1 MSARKVAVW
10 TGAFGAL
17 ALVLFVVG
25 TVIDLR
31 VAEAFYL
38 RDNAFA
44 DMYEAIG
51 KMPAFVLLAIAGG
64 IGGRYFECKFRS
76 KPLAAV
82 FYLLTYAVCAFNFKD
97 ATDLLT
103 DSTALSLAAC
113 AVLGAVLACVV
124 CFATARVAEERLFA
138 YFKWAVAVAVAVVA
152 TGVLVFAVKEIFARA
167 RYLDV
172 VDGAAEFAP
181 WYKYVRVDGGD
192 SMPSGHTA
200 YTAMLFMLV
209 PLAAINP
216 RLRGKESALSV
227 LAIAATL
234 VTALA
239 RISDG
244 HHYLTDVAAAM
255 LIAVAVQAATIFAM
269 YGKRADALEF
279 KRFLRPKTEAAA

>member
-10 TGAFGAL
+10 AGAFAAF

-25 TVIDLR
+25 SVFDEA
-31 VAEAFYL
+31 VAKAFYL
-38 RDNAFA
+38 GKNAFA

-64 IGGRYFECKFRS
+64 IGGQYFLRKYRV
-76 KPLAAV
+76 KWVAAI

-113 AVLGAVLACVV
+113 AALGAVLACVIG
-124 CFATARVAEERLFA
+124 FATARIDEERLLA

-152 TGVLVFAVKEIFARA
+152 IGAVVFVVKEIFARA
-167 RYLDV
+167 RFLDV

-181 WYKYVRVDGGD
+181 WYDFVKVDGGD

-200 YTAMLFMLV
+200 YTATLFMLV
-209 PLAAINP
+209 PLCAINP
-216 RLRGKESALSV
+216 RFEGKVNATAA
-227 LAIAATL
+227 LAIAATT
-234 VTALA
+234 VTAFA
-239 RISDG
+239 RICDG
-244 HHYLTDVAAAM
+244 HHYLSDVAVAM
-255 LIAVAVQAATIFAM
+255 LIAVAVQTAVIFAM
-269 YGKRADALEF
+269 YGKRLDRLQFE
-279 KRFLRPKTEAAA
+279 RFLRPRAVAV

>member
-1 MSARKVAVW
+1 MRVKRIAVW

-17 ALVLFVVG
+17 AIAAFVVG
-25 TVIDLR
+25 TVLDLR
-31 VAEAFYL
+31 VSDAFYL
-38 RDNAFA
+38 GRNAFA

-51 KMPAFVLLAIAGG
+51 KMPAFVLLAVAGG
-64 IGGRYFECKFRS
+64 IGGRYFACKFGS
-76 KPLAAV
+76 KWIAAV

-124 CFATARVAEERLFA
+124 CFATARVAEERLSA
-138 YFKWAVAVAVAVVA
+138 YFKWAVAVAVAVAA
-152 TGVLVFAVKEIFARA
+152 TGVVVFAVKEIFARA

-181 WYKYVRVDGGD
+181 WYKFARVDGGD

-209 PLAAINP
+209 PLAAVNP
-216 RLRGKESALSV
+216 RLRGKESALAV

-244 HHYLTDVAAAM
+244 HHYLSDVAAAM

-269 YGKRADALEF
+269 YGKGGDALEF
-279 KRFLRPKTEAAA
+279 KRFLTPKTEASA

>member
-1 MSARKVAVW
+1 M
-10 TGAFGAL
+10 
-17 ALVLFVVG
+17 
-25 TVIDLR
+25 
-31 VAEAFYL
+31 
-38 RDNAFA
+38 
-44 DMYEAIG
+44 
-51 KMPAFVLLAIAGG
+51 
-64 IGGRYFECKFRS
+64 
-76 KPLAAV
+76 
-82 FYLLTYAVCAFNFKD
+82 
-97 ATDLLT
+97 
-103 DSTALSLAAC
+103 
-113 AVLGAVLACVV
+113 LGAVLACVV

-181 WYKYVRVDGGD
+181 WYKFVRVDGGD

-200 YTAMLFMLV
+200 YTDMLFMLV